1 MIRNH
6 LLNPV
11 HSLLLSTRATVWL
24 AVFVASIAMLAVG
37 VGCQSSLP
45 LDGQNAPAGMAAPE
59 AMSLEDEGAGANRQE
74 QLARDIEEAD
84 IVKIEGDWLYALNRF
99 KGLLVVDVSNP
110 DAPELVGEL
119 DLRGRGVEMYVRATQ
134 AYVLLSADFYYPYLM
149 GAGNNAMPVV
159 ADGPM
164 PPPPDF
170 EGSKLAIVDVT
181 DPAAPELTGQL
192 NLAGFANESRR
203 VGDVIYVVGS
213 NYVPWAYVEEED
225 GEVDEGFVAS
235 ISVANPE
242 NIVAV
247 QRETFAGDSLNIHVS
262 DTTIFA
268 ASHDYDFDNS
278 ETLTHVQVIDISD
291 PDGVIAV
298 RGTVDVPGHIRNRF
312 FMDDFDGAFRIV
324 TESWGF
330 GFNMVRLYTYDL
342 TDLDAIT
349 PLGQTDII
357 QDESLRAVR
366 FDGPRGFVVTFFEV
380 DPLFVIDLQDPAN
393 PAVTGELEVPGY
405 STHIEP
411 RGNRLIAVG
420 IDDTDGWRPA
430 VSYYDVENPANPAE
444 LGRVILGPPGSFTE
458 SEAVYDEKAFKVVDA
473 LGLIAIPFRHVEWP
487 DMPVDAP
494 GGTSSN
500 ESMPE
505 GYAPECTNAVQLVD
519 FSDAALVQ
527 RGYFEH
533 KGRVQ
538 RVGVIGDRL
547 FALSQVCLQ
556 TVDISN
562 RDEPVQGGQA
572 NFFDEDDMPFYADD
586 CGEWIDWPMNVEFPP
601 VDGWLDSGFCGT
613 LGIMP
618 GALLPMCLWFSR
630 GFARGRNKPRRRCR
644 R

>member
-1 MIRNH
+1 MTRNRP
-6 LLNPV
+6 LNPV
-11 HSLLLSTRATVWL
+11 NSLLLSTRATVWL
-24 AVFVASIAMLAVG
+24 AALVACIALLAAG
-37 VGCQSSLP
+37 PGCQSSP
-45 LDGQNAPAGMAAPE
+45 LGGQNAPAGYAAPGAAPLADE
-59 AMSLEDEGAGANRQE
+59 ATGASRQE
-74 QLARDIEEAD
+74 QLARDVEEAD
-84 IVKIEGDWLYALNRF
+84 IVKIVGDTLYALNRF
-99 KGLLVVDVSNP
+99 KGLLVVDVANP
-110 DAPELVGEL
+110 DAPALVGEL

-134 AYVLLSADFYYPYLM
+134 AYVVLSADFYYPYLA
-149 GAGNNAMPVV
+149 GAANSAMPIV
-159 ADGPM
+159 ADGPV

-170 EGSKLAIVDVT
+170 EGSKLAIIDVA
-181 DPAAPELTGQL
+181 DPTAPELTGQL
-192 NLAGFANESRR
+192 NLVGFANESRR

-213 NYVPWAYVEEED
+213 NFVPWAYAGEEE

-235 ISVANPE
+235 INVADPE
-242 NIVAV
+242 NIIAV
-247 QRETFAGDSLNIHVS
+247 QRETFAGESLNIHVS
-262 DTTIFA
+262 DTTLFA
-268 ASHDYDFDNS
+268 ASHDYDFENS

-291 PDGVIAV
+291 PDGVIVV

-312 FMDDFDGAFRIV
+312 FMDDFDGVFRIV
-324 TESWGF
+324 TEGWGF

-349 PLGQTDII
+349 ALGQTDII

-366 FDGPRGFVVTFFEV
+366 FDGPRGFVVTFFQM

-430 VSYYDVENPANPAE
+430 VSYYDVEDPANPTE
-444 LGRVILGPPGSFTE
+444 LGRVVLGPPGSFTE
-458 SEAVYDEKAFKVVDA
+458 SEAVYDEKAFKVVDE
-473 LGLIAIPFRHVEWP
+473 LGLIAIPFRHVAWP
-487 DMPVDAP
+487 DLPLDTP
-494 GGTSSN
+494 DGTSSS
-500 ESMPE
+500 EILPDDY
-505 GYAPECTNAVQLVD
+505 GPECTNAVQLVD

-533 KGRVQ
+533 RGNVQ

-562 RDEPVQGGQA
+562 RDEPTQAGQA
-572 NFFDEDDMPFYADD
+572 DFFDEDDLPFYADD
-586 CGEWIDWPMNVEFPP
+586 CGGWIEWPGNGQFRPLE
-601 VDGWLDSGFCGT
+601 GWLDSGFCGT
-613 LGIMP
+613 IGILSGGFVP
-618 GALLPMCLWFSR
+618 VCLWFSR
-630 GFARGRNKPRRRCR
+630 SRTKPRRQYR